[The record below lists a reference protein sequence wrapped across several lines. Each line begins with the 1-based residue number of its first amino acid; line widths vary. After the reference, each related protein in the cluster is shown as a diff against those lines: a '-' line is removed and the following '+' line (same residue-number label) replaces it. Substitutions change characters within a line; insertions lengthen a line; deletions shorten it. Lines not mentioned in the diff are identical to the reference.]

1 MICTESLKVDSV
13 LQFCETILGYFKEAD
28 SEKDADKA
36 ALRAERLA
44 MRAAFESAVLVALKP
59 KVKASLK
66 EFDEQLGQ
74 QFTSLIGPQLQ
85 AGADTAANDVRK
97 LGILYCKLDIVDM
110 IWIIVMS
117 TTGSQTGRVGSM
129 TRAAKGPSPWSPGR
143 GPNPPPLYSP
153 PLRRVPRRFPGSSEA
168 GAPYTGAPTM

>member
-97 LGILYCKLDIVDM
+97 LGNFILQARYCGHDLDYSHVHDR
-110 IWIIVMS
+110 V
-117 TTGSQTGRVGSM
+117 TNREGRVHDKSRQ
-129 TRAAKGPSPWSPGR
+129 RAVALVPI

-153 PLRRVPRRFPGSSEA
+153 PLRRVPRRFPGLSEA